1 LREADPD
8 FSDRLP
14 KSVWKNHWVVD
25 VRCVGNGD
33 HALAYLSRYIFQTAT
48 ANRQV
53 TWLANGK
60 IRWPYLNSQT
70 SCREWQDM
78 EPMEWVRRF
87 LQHVLPKGFRRVRYF
102 GWFHHAARTRANR
115 VRALLR
121 QPAELT
127 VREQTVWLEPPN
139 DTPLEVTAA
148 EAINPP
154 KAPPCPR
161 CGESMKLVGS
171 IQPARGPPHQLLL
184 SA

>member
-102 GWFHHAARTRANR
+102 GWFHHAAKNTGQSGSG
-115 VRALLR
+115 V
-121 QPAELT
+121 
-127 VREQTVWLEPPN
+127 
-139 DTPLEVTAA
+139 
-148 EAINPP
+148 I
-154 KAPPCPR
+154 APTC
-161 CGESMKLVGS
+161 
-171 IQPARGPPHQLLL
+171 
-184 SA
+184 